1 MSTSKFTRGN
11 DGRTRRRRGR
21 NGPRFAQVFHFVIN
35 THRWRSL
42 SGIAVKAYVVIT
54 GKLYDGI
61 NNGRLMASARWLANE
76 IGVSP
81 DTASRA
87 LKELQAGGFLECRVR
102 RGFNNKR
109 MASEYRL
116 TVYPCDVT
124 GRAPTWTPNSGPPEQ
139 SQQLEA
145 A

>member
-1 MSTSKFTRGN
+1 MSVSKFSRGP
-11 DGRTRRRRGR
+11 DGRTRRRRSR

-35 THRWRSL
+35 TKQWQSL
-42 SGIAVKAYVVIT
+42 SGIAAKAYVVIV
-54 GKLYDGI
+54 GKLYNGT

-87 LKELQAGGFLECRVR
+87 LKELEAGGFIEGRVR

-116 TVYPCDVT
+116 TVYSCDVT
-124 GRAPTWTPNSGPPEQ
+124 GRAATWTPHSGPPKR